1 MRARQE
7 TGPATAA
14 EGSPGNDRRVSF
26 CEGGYSLDRETG
38 GLAALL
44 VVTIGLALGLLYW
57 SARAQDDI
65 LIRDSRHLADTALG
79 IQATT
84 LESILTDYSY
94 WDEAYANISEKF
106 NLDWFYEVFGDYP
119 YLTDYFGVAS
129 SFIIAPG
136 NRILAYTL
144 NGERG
149 DDVQR
154 PDLGGAAGFLALIEA
169 ARRKVDGEFQEISA
183 FVRVDG
189 QLNIAA
195 ARVVLPYSQELRERT
210 DVTPQSGMVAV
221 IMRPVDDAFLAAL
234 SADFGFTGLGYATP
248 GAGEPGELSVRLATV
263 EGETL
268 GFLTWR
274 IARPSSRIFAVVLP
288 ALLAVIAV
296 IGLLAQHLLRII
308 RRGQQSL
315 FAAMLEARAASRA
328 KSEFLA
334 TMSHELRTPLNG
346 IIGIVDILRRSQ
358 LTDDQRMLLGHLST
372 SADDQLA
379 LVNNLLDMGRI
390 EAGGLTMS
398 DEAFDPAAIVR
409 DAVTLLRPKADEKGL
424 GMRIELPDGQ
434 HADVIGDP
442 GCFKQVV
449 LNLVS
454 NAIKFTEAGEV
465 AVALTRSVVG
475 DLQELV
481 LTVADTGIGIGRE
494 DQQRIFDRFTQVD
507 NSIRRKAQGSGLG
520 LAICKALVDAMH
532 GRIELTSALGEG
544 TRVSVSLKLRR
555 AVSAAET
562 TVAAA

>member
-1 MRARQE
+1 MKARQE
-7 TGPATAA
+7 TGPAAVG
-14 EGSPGNDRRVSF
+14 EGSRGSDRRVSSGD
-26 CEGGYSLDRETG
+26 GGYSLDRETG

-44 VVTIGLALGLLYW
+44 VATIGLALGLLYW

-84 LESILTDYSY
+84 LENILTDYSY
-94 WDEAYANISEKF
+94 WDEAYANISENF
-106 NLDWFYEVFGDYP
+106 NLDWFYQTFGDYP
-119 YLTDYFGVAS
+119 YLTDYFGIAS

-136 NRILAYTL
+136 NRIVAYTL

-149 DDVQR
+149 EDVQR
-154 PDLGGAAGFLALIEA
+154 PDLDRAAGFLALIEA

-183 FVRVDG
+183 FVRVNG

-195 ARVVLPYSQELRERT
+195 ARMVLPYSQARRAQV
-210 DVTPQSGMVAV
+210 DVTAQNGMVAV
-221 IMRPVDDAFLAAL
+221 VLRPVDDAFLAAL
-234 SADFGFTGLGYATP
+234 SADFGFTDLGYAP
-248 GAGEPGELSVRLATV
+248 PNAANPRELSVRLAAID
-263 EGETL
+263 GETL

-274 IARPSSRIFAVVLP
+274 IALPSSRIFAVVLP
-288 ALLAVIAV
+288 ALLAVVAV
-296 IGLLAQHLLRII
+296 IGLLALHLLRII
-308 RRGQQSL
+308 RRGQQGL

-346 IIGIVDILRRSQ
+346 VIGIVEILRRSE
-358 LTDDQRMLLGHLST
+358 LTDDQRMLLGHLAA

-390 EAGGLTMS
+390 EAGGLAMS

-409 DAVTLLRPKADEKGL
+409 AAVTLLRPKADEKGL
-424 GMRIELPDGQ
+424 AMRLALPDGED
-434 HADVIGDP
+434 AGVIGDP

-454 NAIKFTEAGEV
+454 NAVKFTEKGEV
-465 AVALTRSVVG
+465 AVALTRSGVG

-481 LTVADTGIGIGRE
+481 LTVADTGIGISRE

-532 GRIELTSALGEG
+532 GSIELTSALGEG

-555 AVSAAET
+555 AGSAAET
-562 TVAAA
+562 TAAVA